1 MYYLFCFFST
11 NIYFEIFIVKIAD
24 ICSKINQMNV
34 LGIIPARFG
43 STRLEGKPLLDICGK
58 PMIQHV
64 YEQAKK
70 LLSHVVVAT
79 DDKRIVKA
87 VQDFGGQAVMT
98 SPDHNTGTNR
108 FLEALRVYT
117 KRHDLKFDVV
127 VNIQGDEPLL
137 DPEQIRLLIS
147 CFYDEVTDF
156 YDRETEMATLVIPVK
171 ETDDTFTDSGVF
183 VVMDRLKNALYF
195 SRSVIPFVR
204 DADKSEWQT
213 KHTFYKHI
221 GMYAFTPQTLIE
233 FSSLQ
238 QTSLELAESLEQN
251 RWLENGKK
259 IKVEITN
266 SQSIGV
272 DTQEDLDKVRKLL
285 AAKK

>member
-1 MYYLFCFFST
+1 
-11 NIYFEIFIVKIAD
+11 
-24 ICSKINQMNV
+24 MNV
-34 LGIIPARFG
+34 LGIIPARYG

-58 PMIQHV
+58 PMIQRV

-87 VQDFGGQAVMT
+87 VQDFGGEVVMT

-108 FLEALRVYT
+108 CLEALRVYT
-117 KRHDLKFDVV
+117 KRHYLKFDVV

-147 CFYDEVTDF
+147 CFYDEQTDF
-156 YDRETEMATLVIPVK
+156 YDKNTEMATLAIPVK
-171 ETDDTFTDSGVF
+171 ETDTTFSDSGVF
-183 VVMDRLKNALYF
+183 VVMDRFKNALYF

-204 DADKSEWQT
+204 DADKSEWQK
-213 KHTFYKHI
+213 KHTFYKHV
-221 GMYAFTPQTLIE
+221 GMYAFKPESLIE
-233 FSSLQ
+233 FASLQ
-238 QTSLELAESLEQN
+238 QTTLELAESLEQN

-259 IKVEITN
+259 IKLEITELE
-266 SQSIGV
+266 SMGV
-272 DTQEDLDKVRKLL
+272 DTQEDLDKVREILKTN
-285 AAKK
+285 K